1 MKKNTPEDITIL
13 VVDDENEFKEVL
25 KEVFQMAGYT
35 CLTASNGKE
44 ALKVLDKNN
53 VDLVLTDIVMPKM
66 DGIRL
71 TEIIKEKYDSQVIMM
86 TGYVKDFTRKDAM
99 DKGASEFINKPLDI
113 KKLLGLVKS
122 LLGKKF

>member
-86 TGYVKDFTRKDAM
+86 TGYVKDFTRKDAV
-99 DKGASEFINKPLDI
+99 DRGASEFINKPLDI

-122 LLGKKF
+122 LLRKKS

>member
-99 DKGASEFINKPLDI
+99 ARGASEFINKPLDI

-122 LLGKKF
+122 LLGKKS

>member
-1 MKKNTPEDITIL
+1 MNMNHGKEITIL
-13 VVDDENEFKEVL
+13 IVDDEKEFRQVLQEVC
-25 KEVFQMAGYT
+25 QMDGYA
-35 CLTASNGKE
+35 CLMASNGKE

-86 TGYVKDFTRKDAM
+86 TGYVKDFTHKDAV
-99 DKGASEFINKPLDI
+99 DRGASEFINKPLDI
-113 KKLLGLVKS
+113 KKLLELVKS
-122 LLGKKF
+122 LLRKKS